1 MSGRGMKKWRPFS
14 SLEEQKP
21 SLQQMKYQKGKCPKP
36 KISSDQAE
44 KIDAYL
50 RDYKDKL
57 FLITFYEDGYVLNL
71 EELIKKVSYQ
81 DCIIKTGTK
90 IISFS
95 NLIDLEILKII
106 Q

>member
-1 MSGRGMKKWRPFS
+1 MNGRGMKKWRPFS

-50 RDYKDKL
+50 RDYKDKV
-57 FLITFYEDGYVLNL
+57 FLISYYEDGYVLEM
-71 EELIKKVSYQ
+71 EEIIKKVSCQECYIQ
-81 DCIIKTGTK
+81 TESKTISFANLVNLEIIK
-90 IISFS
+90 
-95 NLIDLEILKII
+95 
-106 Q
+106 

>member
-21 SLQQMKYQKGKCPKP
+21 SLQEMKYQKGKCPKP

-44 KIDAYL
+44 KIDGYL
-50 RDYKDKL
+50 RDCKNNV
-57 FLITFYEDGYVLNL
+57 FLITYYDDGYVLSR
-71 EELIKKVSYQ
+71 EETIKKV
-81 DCIIKTGTK
+81 DCQACLIKTSTAT
-90 IISFS
+90 ISFS
-95 NLIDLEILKII
+95 NLIDLEIIKII